1 MPIAHECKCLYI
13 LTICMVM
20 HHVCILNTLQAIG
33 YYIAFTAPDP
43 ARAMPL
49 VFVLTEEVIHLVLFP
64 FKNEE
69 KSSLVNALAIQFPLW
84 TEDEGSS
91 NEFKLPRLLNLQLL
105 HILASLELAQKL
117 DVF

>member
-43 ARAMPL
+43 ARVMPL